1 MDYGFFSAFQSLVAA
16 VARIEAAIGGTDMAT
31 LADNV
36 LSSQQ
41 QLAALQATVA
51 EMQAQLA
58 AIQGDTA
65 GVEPHLD
72 DLSVAVADA
81 KASADAAA
89 AAAIASKDIDT
100 QILEQVTPTAPPQP

>member
-1 MDYGFFSAFQSLVAA
+1 MDYGFYLAFQALLDA
-16 VARIEAAIGGTDMAT
+16 VSRMEGMMTT

-58 AIQGDTA
+58 AIQGDTSA
-65 GVEPHLD
+65 VSPHLD
-72 DLSVAVADA
+72 TLQASVDQAR
-81 KASADAAA
+81 ASADAAA
-89 AAAIASKDIDT
+89 QAAIASQAIDT
-100 QILEQVTPTAPPQP
+100 QVLEQVTPTPPPQP